1 MFSNTKGV
9 QDKKTTVSKHNG
21 RIITKILLISLKI
34 GVFVDFCQFY
44 NGFSEHSQKP
54 GQIYLGRLPVIVRMA
69 QMSDI
74 KGLTEVLL
82 GSFHTPQQWFSWL
95 QPLFRLEIHED
106 LRIRFRSHSPY
117 YCCLVAMVSSGTS
130 NDSQESVIG
139 TVEITLGSRLHFQ
152 SLYISNLAVSH
163 SYRRRGVAKHLLQKC
178 EQVALEWGH
187 CSLSLHVLED
197 NYPAK
202 QLYLNNGYQVQ
213 GTEFTWQSWLF
224 KTPRRLFLK
233 KILKSP

>member
-1 MFSNTKGV
+1 M
-9 QDKKTTVSKHNG
+9 D
-21 RIITKILLISLKI
+21 L
-34 GVFVDFCQFY
+34 CQFY
-44 NGFSEHSQKP
+44 NEVSSYSQKP
-54 GQIYLGRLPVIVRMA
+54 SNIDLGRLPVIVRVA

-74 KGLTEVLL
+74 KGLTEVLI
-82 GSFHTPQQWFSWL
+82 GSFYSPKQWLSWL

-106 LRIRFRSHSPY
+106 LRTRFRSHSPY
-117 YCCLVAMVSSGTS
+117 YCCLVAMVPSETF

-139 TVEITLGSRLHFQ
+139 TVEITLGSRFYSQ

-163 SYRRRGVAKHLLQKC
+163 AYRKQGVAKHLLQKC

-187 CSLSLHVLED
+187 RSLSLHVLED

-202 QLYLNNGYQVQ
+202 RLYLNNGYQIQ
-213 GTEFTWQSWLF
+213 RIELAWQSWLL

-233 KILKSP
+233 KILKYP